1 MNLSK
6 QIKELKQEHLS
17 TDFQHHRLYSNP
29 DPLGL
34 HNDLPKSYHSHS
46 QSTKRLR
53 SQLYTKKTN
62 YCSNICSPSYDSQIS
77 SYESSSDEEY
87 NHFHDKRVHFLTTN
101 RRKGKYNSH
110 QSPKKHKK
118 LTSLVKGPPSPMGEN
133 ISLVREQR
141 KFPVR
146 KLSLREDQ
154 SPVKL
159 TSKTGKKRQGESND
173 SEKRKKIR
181 PSEEVFS
188 QYSSQTDDY
197 DSECERESQSV
208 QSLNFDKVLK
218 IDINVKSNPHSGVPL
233 HEKMADIICSN
244 FASRISQTT
253 SKEIEKKNFTPQ

>member
-17 TDFQHHRLYSNP
+17 TSFQHHRLYSNP

-34 HNDLPKSYHSHS
+34 NNDLPKSYHSHS

-53 SQLYTKKTN
+53 SQVYTKKTK
-62 YCSNICSPSYDSQIS
+62 YCSNICSPSCDSQIS

-101 RRKGKYNSH
+101 SRKGKYNSH
-110 QSPKKHKK
+110 QFPKKHKK
-118 LTSLVKGPPSPMGEN
+118 LTSLVKGPTSRMREN

-141 KFPVR
+141 KSPVR
-146 KLSLREDQ
+146 KLSFSPVREDQ

-173 SEKRKKIR
+173 SKKRKKIR

-218 IDINVKSNPHSGVPL
+218 IDNQ
-233 HEKMADIICSN
+233 C
-244 FASRISQTT
+244 
-253 SKEIEKKNFTPQ
+253 EIKPPFRGALA